1 MAEGGSQWRRRR
13 KPRGPAG
20 KGSEEPSLARGT
32 GPELKQELWRRG
44 FGVEASVC
52 RLCWQ
57 LDCAGQVGQKVGGRV
72 TFGLQSWVKRWW
84 SEGRQQPRRW
94 RSLRVEGLDGAGVA
108 GRVWCECGEMTGD
121 WIESSQ
127 AGKSH
132 NTLGDLVS
140 PATAR
145 SPPGRRGNKSAA
157 L

>member
-1 MAEGGSQWRRRR
+1 MGTTTLFRGDSVIRCVFRKLSLVAEGGSQWRRRR

-72 TFGLQSWVKRWW
+72 TFGLQSWVKRWR

-108 GRVWCECGEMTGD
+108 GRVWR
-121 WIESSQ
+121 
-127 AGKSH
+127 ANVGK
-132 NTLGDLVS
+132 
-140 PATAR
+140 
-145 SPPGRRGNKSAA
+145 
-157 L
+157 